1 VTERQE
7 SVWLDTPVGDRDHVR
22 GAATAPV
29 TLVEYGDFECPY
41 CGRMYPVV
49 KELRK
54 RAGDRLRVVFR
65 HFPLDSVHPHAR
77 RAAEAA
83 EAAAAQGRFWEMHDL
98 LFENQDNLDD
108 EALRRYAARLGLDM
122 ARFEDDL
129 AERRHAPRVREDRLD
144 GERTGVEGTPT
155 FFINGARYEGSLDL
169 EGMLAA
175 VEEAAGS
182 AVVARGG
189 VRAGA
194 RPEAPPDPLDE
205 VCSERRGVNTR
216 TLKKVVQLAVEIA
229 REGREGRKIGTLLVV
244 GDSEDVIRH
253 SRPLILDPLAGH
265 PDEKK
270 RLDDP
275 DTRET
280 IKELAQLD
288 GAFVVSDEGVVISA
302 ARYLD
307 AVSDDL
313 DIPLGLGSRHVAAAS
328 ISKQTEAVA
337 VAVSESSVVRMF
349 DDGELVS
356 EIIPE
361 IWMLGGYGPN
371 GSGWNRARSDMTVR
385 RLED

>member
-1 VTERQE
+1 VTERQG

-98 LFENQDNLDD
+98 LFENQDDLDD
-108 EALRRYAARLGLDM
+108 EALRRYAARLGLDL

>member
-98 LFENQDNLDD
+98 LFENQDDLDD

>member
-1 VTERQE
+1 MCGERRR
-7 SVWLDTPVGDRDHVR
+7 WLDTPVGDRDHVR

-98 LFENQDNLDD
+98 LFENQDDLDD

>member
-1 VTERQE
+1 
-7 SVWLDTPVGDRDHVR
+7 
-22 GAATAPV
+22 
-29 TLVEYGDFECPY
+29 
-41 CGRMYPVV
+41 
-49 KELRK
+49 
-54 RAGDRLRVVFR
+54 VFR